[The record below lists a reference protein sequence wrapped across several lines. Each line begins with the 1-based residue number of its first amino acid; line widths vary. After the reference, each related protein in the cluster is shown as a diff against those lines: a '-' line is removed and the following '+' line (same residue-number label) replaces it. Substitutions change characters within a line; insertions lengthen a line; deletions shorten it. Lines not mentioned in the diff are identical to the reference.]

1 MADITQLLQA
11 ASSGDAQAGE
21 RAMALLYDELH
32 RLARGRMYRSGPMT
46 LLDPTSL
53 VSECW
58 LRLQGAEGASFPDRR
73 HFLSFAARVMRSI
86 VVDTVR
92 AAMAERRGGDAAH
105 VTLDTAIVE
114 GTAQAPDEALR
125 VHEALDELAQLDPR
139 LAQVVEMRYFAGLS
153 EAETAEALGVSERTV
168 QRDWTKARLLLAQ
181 ALG

>member
-92 AAMAERRGGDAAH
+92 AAMA
-105 VTLDTAIVE
+105 
-114 GTAQAPDEALR
+114 
-125 VHEALDELAQLDPR
+125 
-139 LAQVVEMRYFAGLS
+139 
-153 EAETAEALGVSERTV
+153 
-168 QRDWTKARLLLAQ
+168 
-181 ALG
+181 